1 MDAQNIIVQEN
12 GFEEERTVQ
21 VNDLGI
27 SAIDFG
33 ISAIN
38 FGITPAQ
45 AQQLYNSGLNVTH
58 TFLNNYANLM
68 ILDLLISFVNP
79 KLTLF
84 NDLFRHFLQ
93 LLCRSQCL
101 ACEVRLERLFQKQ
114 IDK

>member
-45 AQQLYNSGLNVTH
+45 AQQLYKVCHSCNH
-58 TFLNNYANLM
+58 RF
-68 ILDLLISFVNP
+68 F
-79 KLTLF
+79 
-84 NDLFRHFLQ
+84 HC
-93 LLCRSQCL
+93 LCN
-101 ACEVRLERLFQKQ
+101 E
-114 IDK
+114 